1 MPQKTST
8 YRSEHYTEKSKN
20 MDWNKAKYYL
30 TTTIAIAVI
39 AVIMKSCAVSFKFN
53 GTSIDYSK
61 IKTISISEF
70 TNTATLVYPPLVIQ
84 LNEALQDIYRKQT
97 RLNFVNQG
105 GDLEIEGEVTGYTL
119 TPLSIQ
125 SDAYAAETRLT
136 MTVRVRFTNNVN
148 PDEDFETNFTA
159 FQNFESSKMLND
171 VQDELIGVM
180 IEEIVDQIY
189 NKTVANW

>member
-1 MPQKTST
+1 MELSKVLRGALSLVVLCVVAVVM
-8 YRSEHYTEKSKN
+8 RSC
-20 MDWNKAKYYL
+20 
-30 TTTIAIAVI
+30 IP
-39 AVIMKSCAVSFKFN
+39 SFKFN

-61 IKTISISEF
+61 IKTISIQEF

-97 RLNFVNQG
+97 RLGFVNQG
-105 GDLEIEGEVTGYTL
+105 GDLEVEGEVTGYTL

-148 PDEDFETNFTA
+148 HDEDFETNFTA
-159 FQNFESSKMLND
+159 FQNFESSKMLTD
-171 VQDELIGVM
+171 VQDELIRVM
-180 IEEIVDQIY
+180 IDEVVDQIY

>member
-1 MPQKTST
+1 MA
-8 YRSEHYTEKSKN
+8 
-20 MDWNKAKYYL
+20 WNKLRYYVTTAVALL
-30 TTTIAIAVI
+30 TVMIV
-39 AVIMKSCAVSFKFN
+39 MRSCAVSFKFN

-105 GDLEIEGEVTGYTL
+105 GDLELEGEVTGYTL

-148 PDEDFETNFTA
+148 HDEDFESNFTA
-159 FQNFESSKMLND
+159 FQNFESSKMLTD
-171 VQDELIGVM
+171 VQDELIAAM
-180 IEEIVDQIY
+180 IEEVVDQIY

>member
-1 MPQKTST
+1 
-8 YRSEHYTEKSKN
+8 
-20 MDWNKAKYYL
+20 MDWNKTKYYL

>member
-1 MPQKTST
+1 MAWIK
-8 YRSEHYTEKSKN
+8 KSIL
-20 MDWNKAKYYL
+20 ATL
-30 TTTIAIAVI
+30 VLIAV
-39 AVIMKSCAVSFKFN
+39 AVVMKSCTVSFKFN

-105 GDLEIEGEVTGYTL
+105 GDLEVEGEVTGYTL

-136 MTVRVRFTNNVN
+136 CQVTRAAL
-148 PDEDFETNFTA
+148 TA
-159 FQNFESSKMLND
+159 QLAADKNC
-171 VQDELIGVM
+171 ELSI
-180 IEEIVDQIY
+180 
-189 NKTVANW
+189 

>member
-1 MPQKTST
+1 MPQKTTT

>member
-1 MPQKTST
+1 MPQKTLT

-20 MDWNKAKYYL
+20 MDWNKTKYYL

>member
-1 MPQKTST
+1 
-8 YRSEHYTEKSKN
+8 
-20 MDWNKAKYYL
+20 MDWNKAKYHLSMTL
-30 TTTIAIAVI
+30 TLVVVTIV
-39 AVIMKSCAVSFKFN
+39 MKSCAVSFKFN

-61 IKTISISEF
+61 IKTISIAEF

-84 LNEALQDIYRKQT
+84 LNESLQDIYRKQT
-97 RLNFVNQG
+97 RLNFVDQG
-105 GDLEIEGEVTGYTL
+105 GDLEVEGEVTGYTL

-136 MTVRVRFTNNVN
+136 MTVRVRFTNNIN
-148 PDEDFETNFTA
+148 PDESFESNFSA